1 MVRSSTTVLK
11 ASPLVSKPLLTTT
24 ERVSTRLRV
33 LPSWR
38 ETDDP
43 RGPTSPLWP
52 RLFSWLKG
60 PSLPGPLEGTGEK
73 EPLSTRLEPLSWVGG
88 GRRGFLPLPLFFIT
102 PDLRGRVLLSPGTG
116 PGPATGAWACSAAGV
131 VEKAPRL
138 VKKVQVLGVFRSR
151 KFKASKRVRSSVG
164 SVAGSPGPPVRDRRP
179 VGPGPLG
186 I

>member
-1 MVRSSTTVLK
+1 M
-11 ASPLVSKPLLTTT
+11 
-24 ERVSTRLRV
+24 RV

-38 ETDDP
+38 ETDDH

-138 VKKVQVLGVFRSR
+138 VEKSQVLGLWFSEDPVAEVQAIQTASEFGRTRRRIARAACPWSASGRPRSAR
-151 KFKASKRVRSSVG
+151 HQTPSPFKASNAVLAR
-164 SVAGSPGPPVRDRRP
+164 
-179 VGPGPLG
+179 
-186 I
+186 